1 MKKLITLLILALVA
15 FAGYSQDLTHSIQ
28 MPLNGTYATYSSIGD
43 TLVDASQ
50 DSIDYIFKYSNAF
63 SIDKVAIGFQIDT
76 ISATDNGV
84 VYSLYGKEFENSTAW
99 TAIIAQDTTA
109 DVAGVN
115 QYYTAKM
122 ATIATDKSYLH
133 LRLRL
138 FMEAS
143 SGTGDQLKINKVELK
158 TYQK

>member
-1 MKKLITLLILALVA
+1 MKKLSIILILAFVALVSIA
-15 FAGYSQDLTHSIQ
+15 QDETRTIQ
-28 MPLNGTYATYSSIGD
+28 MPLNGTYATYSNTAD
-43 TLVDASQ
+43 TLVDAGQ

-63 SIDKVAIGFQIDT
+63 SIDKVAVGFQVDT
-76 ISATDNGV
+76 ISGADNGV
-84 VYSLYGKEFENSTAW
+84 VYSLYGKEFESSTTW

-109 DVAGVN
+109 DVAGLN

-138 FMEAS
+138 FMEAT
-143 SGTGDQLKINKVELK
+143 SGTGEKLRIDKVELK

>member
-1 MKKLITLLILALVA
+1 MKKLIGLLILAFVALVSIA
-15 FAGYSQDLTHSIQ
+15 QDETRTIQ
-28 MPLNGTYATYSSIGD
+28 MPLNGTYATYSNTAD
-43 TLVDASQ
+43 TLVDAGQ

-63 SIDKVAIGFQIDT
+63 SIDKVAVGFQVDT
-76 ISATDNGV
+76 ISGADNGV
-84 VYSLYGKEFENSTAW
+84 VYSLYGKEFESSTTW

-109 DVAGVN
+109 DVAGLN

-138 FMEAS
+138 FMEAT
-143 SGTGDQLKINKVELK
+143 SGTGEKLRIDKVELK

>member
-1 MKKLITLLILALVA
+1 MKKLIGLLILAFVALVSIA
-15 FAGYSQDLTHSIQ
+15 QDETRTIQ
-28 MPLNGTYATYSSIGD
+28 MPLNGTYATYSNTAD
-43 TLVDASQ
+43 TLVDAGQ

-63 SIDKVAIGFQIDT
+63 SIDKVAVGFQVDT
-76 ISATDNGV
+76 ISGADNGV
-84 VYSLYGKEFENSTAW
+84 VYSLYGKEFESSTTW

-109 DVAGVN
+109 DVAGVD

-138 FMEAS
+138 FMEAT
-143 SGTGDQLKINKVELK
+143 SGTGEKLRVDKVELK

>member
-1 MKKLITLLILALVA
+1 MKKLIGLLILAFVALVSIA
-15 FAGYSQDLTHSIQ
+15 QDETRTIQ
-28 MPLNGTYATYSSIGD
+28 MPLNGTYATYSNTAD
-43 TLVDASQ
+43 TLVDAGQ

-63 SIDKVAIGFQIDT
+63 SIDKVAVGFQVDT
-76 ISATDNGV
+76 ISGADNWV
-84 VYSLYGKEFENSTAW
+84 VYSLYGKEFESSTTW

-109 DVAGVN
+109 DVAGLN

-138 FMEAS
+138 FMEAT
-143 SGTGDQLKINKVELK
+143 SGTGEKLRIDKVELK